1 MGDIPVWVFAFNQGP
16 VLFLLKLDQNEG
28 HRLILLDLR
37 KLFTLLES
45 NCGIQNFSGQALDS
59 ASPFH
64 FSLCRILI
72 VLDTFE
78 INKTFSW

>member
-1 MGDIPVWVFAFNQGP
+1 MCVRFQPGSCT
-16 VLFLLKLDQNEG
+16 FLLELDQNEG

-59 ASPFH
+59 AFPFH

-78 INKTFSW
+78 INKTFLW

>member
-1 MGDIPVWVFAFNQGP
+1 MGDIFVRFQPGSCT
-16 VLFLLKLDQNEG
+16 FLLKLDQNEG
-28 HRLILLDLR
+28 HHLILLDLR

-78 INKTFSW
+78 INKTFLW

>member
-1 MGDIPVWVFAFNQGP
+1 MAVRFQPGSCT
-16 VLFLLKLDQNEG
+16 FLLKLDQNEG

-37 KLFTLLES
+37 IFFTLLES

-59 ASPFH
+59 AFPFH

-78 INKTFSW
+78 INKTFLW